1 MKSYYETNR
10 KSDIMTLSEAIEAL
24 LQAYRL
30 KDRYQNAGVVV
41 SWEKLMGETISR
53 YTKRVFIKNKML
65 YVEIMSAP
73 LKNELMM
80 SKKQIIKLLNQEAGV
95 ELVSEVIFL

>member
-1 MKSYYETNR
+1 MKSFYENSR
-10 KSDIMTLSEAIEAL
+10 KSDITTLGEAIDAL

-41 SWEKLMGETISR
+41 SWEKLMGATISK
-53 YTKRVFIKNKML
+53 YTKRVFIKNKIL
-65 YVEIMSAP
+65 YVEISSAP

-80 SKKQIIKLLNQEAGV
+80 SKKQIIKLLNQEAGIP
-95 ELVSEVIFL
+95 LVDEVVFL